1 MRFKLRGEWGYT
13 PFKLEESDK
22 PYLTALK
29 FTCPQQYEALMAVS
43 EELTLTYEQIAVQL
57 KCPVNTLKT
66 RTHRARSK
74 IKAWRKEHAPRT
86 S

>member
-43 EELTLTYEQIAVQL
+43 EELTLTYEQIAAQL
-57 KCPVNTLKT
+57 KCPVNTQNPPCPLKNQSVEKRK
-66 RTHRARSK
+66 RTC
-74 IKAWRKEHAPRT
+74 T
-86 S
+86 